1 MDKPEIEYLIQQA
14 IDIIRSDIK
23 AMGVVLEGYGY
34 NSNITETT
42 ESITLTVEIVDKSLE
57 LNFKANTVT
66 DFVGYIGNKYEKH
79 SVAFKVE
86 WLSDNE
92 DFIKE
97 VLALLDSKGYYF
109 KEIHN

>member
-1 MDKPEIEYLIQQA
+1 MSKPEIEHLIQQA
-14 IDIIRSDIK
+14 IEIINKDIK
-23 AMGVVLEGYGY
+23 AMGLLLEGYGY
-34 NSNITETT
+34 TCNIV
-42 ESITLTVEIVDKSLE
+42 ESFDSINLSVVLEDKSLE
-57 LNFKANTVT
+57 INFKANTVT

-86 WLSDNE
+86 WLSEDE

-109 KEIHN
+109 EEVQH